1 MPTPAS
7 AAAPASSA
15 AAPGLLI
22 RRAAVLGAGTMGSR
36 IAAHLANA
44 GVPVLLIDMVPAD
57 AQEASGHAARSRI
70 ATAAVTSLLKAKPA
84 AFFTPEQAARVETG
98 NFDDDLPKLKDCDWV
113 IEAVTENLAIK
124 QALLA
129 KIAPHLH
136 ADALVTSNTS
146 GLPVHSIAAQMP
158 EEFRKRWFGTHF
170 FNPPRYMR
178 LVEVIPTPE
187 ADAARVAALAGWIDQ
202 RLGKAVV
209 MARDTPNFIAN
220 RIGVFAMLH
229 AVRLMQAQQLSME
242 EVDALT
248 GTAIGWP
255 RTGTFRLADMV
266 GIDVLA
272 HVARNFAAARGE
284 EEVRL
289 PEFVTTM
296 LERGWLGD
304 KAGQGFYKKDKNA
317 ADPKNNRL
325 VLDYT
330 TLEYQPTKRP
340 KFPSVEMAKNAPT
353 AAERLR
359 LVLENDP
366 AKDRAA
372 GFLWPLLTGIWNYA
386 ADCLPE
392 IADSPASID
401 RAMRT
406 GFNWELGPFEMWDAV
421 GVARVCERLK
431 AAGQPVSAQAEA
443 LLASGE
449 TGWYREGGE
458 QVFDPV
464 AKREISVAQP
474 AGYSSVASL
483 RRANGVVR
491 ENPGC
496 SLIDMDEGIGLL
508 ALHSPKNAIG
518 TDIVSLLTQTLAP
531 ESEWVRQFRGFV
543 ISGNRSDFA
552 VGANLMQLLLAMQ
565 EGDWDE
571 VDLAIRAFQGMT
583 SAIKFCPR
591 PVVAAPFGMCLGGGA
606 EICLHAAARQPHAE
620 LYLGLVEMGVG
631 LIPGG
636 GGTKEMALRAFDAAR
651 AASSLSPVDAP
662 GRFALSGEYQDAM
675 RARFETIALTKVSTS
690 AEEARGLGFLSASD
704 RVTMNRERLLL
715 EARGRALELAE
726 AGYAAPVERTIPA
739 AGEATLA
746 NLKLGVHLMRRAEYI
761 SDHDVLV
768 ATKLARILCGGELTP
783 GAPVGERYLLEMERE
798 AFLSLCGERKTQER
812 IAYTLQTGKP
822 LRN

>member
-1 MPTPAS
+1 MSMLDS
-7 AAAPASSA
+7 ATVSDALTSA
-15 AAPGLLI
+15 KELLL
-22 RRAAVLGAGTMGSR
+22 RRVAVLGAGTMGSR

-44 GVPVLLIDMVPAD
+44 GVPVLLLDRVTP
-57 AQEASGHAARSRI
+57 EATRSHLAEAAL
-70 ATAAVTSLLKAKPA
+70 AALKTTKPA
-84 AFFTPEQAARVETG
+84 AFFTPEQAALVTTG
-98 NFDDDLPKLKDCDWV
+98 NFEDDLDRLKDCDWV
-113 IEAVTENLAIK
+113 VEAVTEDLAIK

-136 ADALVTSNTS
+136 TEALVTTNTS

-158 EEFRKRWFGTHF
+158 EAFRKRWFGTHF

-178 LVEVIPTPE
+178 LVEVIATPE
-187 ADAARVAALAGWIDQ
+187 ADAGRVAALAEWIDR
-202 RLGKAVV
+202 RLGKQVV

-229 AVRLMQAQQLSME
+229 AVRLMQEQQLTIE

-255 RTGTFRLADMV
+255 RTGTFRLADLV

-272 HVARNFAAARGE
+272 HVARNFAASRDDE
-284 EEVRL
+284 DVKL
-289 PEFVTTM
+289 PAFVNTM

-304 KAGQGFYKKDKNA
+304 KAGQGFYKKDKA
-317 ADPKNNRL
+317 ATDPRNNRL
-325 VLDYT
+325 VLDYH
-330 TLEYQPTKRP
+330 TLAYQPAKRP
-340 KFPSVEMAKNAPT
+340 RFPSVEMAKNAPT

-359 LVLENDP
+359 AVLEGDP
-366 AKDRAA
+366 HKDRAA
-372 GFLWPLLTGIWNYA
+372 AFLWPLLTGIWNYA

-406 GFNWELGPFEMWDAV
+406 GFNWELGPFEMWDAI
-421 GVARVCERLK
+421 GAARVCERMQ
-431 AAGQPVSAQAEA
+431 AAGHAVSAQAEA
-443 LLASGE
+443 LLAAGE
-449 TGWYREGGE
+449 AGWYREGGDE
-458 QVFDPV
+458 VFDPV
-464 AKREISVAQP
+464 AKQEVAVARP
-474 AGYSSVASL
+474 AGYASAASL
-483 RRANGVVR
+483 RRAHGVVR

-496 SLIDMDEGIGLL
+496 SLIDMGEGIGLL

-518 TDIVSLLTQTLAP
+518 TDIVSLVTQTLAP
-531 ESEWVRQFRGFV
+531 EGEWVRQFRGFV
-543 ISGNRSDFA
+543 IAGDRSDFA
-552 VGANLMQLLLAMQ
+552 VGANLLQLLLAMQ

-571 VDLAIRAFQGMT
+571 VDLAVRAFQGMT

-591 PVVAAPFGMCLGGGA
+591 PVVAAPYGMCLGGGA

-636 GGTKEMALRAFDAAR
+636 GGSKEMALRAFDAAR
-651 AASSLSPVDAP
+651 VASSLSPVDAP
-662 GRFALSGEYQDAM
+662 GRFALSGEYQDAV
-675 RARFETIALTKVSTS
+675 RARFETIALTKVSAS
-690 AEEARGLGFLSASD
+690 AEEARTLGFLSNGD
-704 RVTMNRERLLL
+704 HVTMNRERLLL
-715 EARGRALELAE
+715 EARAAAMALAE
-726 AGYAAPVERTIPA
+726 TGYAAPVERVIPA

-746 NLKLGVHLMRRAEYI
+746 NLKLGIHLMRRAEYI
-761 SDHDVLV
+761 SDHDALV
-768 ATKLARILCGGELTP
+768 AAKLAHILCGGELTP
-783 GAPVGERYLLEMERE
+783 GAPVSERYLLEMERE